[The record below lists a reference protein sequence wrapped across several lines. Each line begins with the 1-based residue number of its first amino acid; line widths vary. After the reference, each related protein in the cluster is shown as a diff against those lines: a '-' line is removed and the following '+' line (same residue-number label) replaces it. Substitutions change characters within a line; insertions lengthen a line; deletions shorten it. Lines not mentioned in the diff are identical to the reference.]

1 MDKIIATVVVIVL
14 TLGLISYAIIGQIGG
29 VKDAGDQVS
38 SEQNRLNIMMS
49 NPDIVSGSTVKE
61 HQGNALIKG
70 FTVSLQNEKG
80 EVLIGEINDKSLFVM
95 KKTILPNGKLT
106 NIDFKLVDLS
116 STN

>member
-29 VKDAGDQVS
+29 IKDAGDQVS

-49 NPDIVSGSTVKE
+49 DPDIVTGSTVKE
-61 HQGNALIKG
+61 HQANSAIKG
-70 FTVSLQNEKG
+70 FTVTLQNEKG
-80 EVLIGEINDKSLFVM
+80 EPLTGEINDKSLFIM
-95 KKTILPNGKLT
+95 KKTITANGDLT
-106 NIDFKLVDLS
+106 NIQFKLVDLS